1 MRRRLH
7 KALNKKLQRKRQIN
21 MTTSLPRSKVK
32 QNQTWNSESVFSS
45 PEGFDTEVQSILE
58 SLPVIKK
65 FQGQLGNGPDT
76 FVEAMNAIE
85 VVSQRATRARVYATM
100 SCAVNTADQLGAAM
114 SGKAMSALA
123 QVSAATSFV
132 DPELLSIGE
141 SKLRQWVNDDPRM
154 KIYEAYFNDLFRKQ
168 THVRNAEVEELL
180 GMLRDPF
187 SSTSATTTMLANADF
202 KFKPARNKKNKK
214 VELTQSTFDAI
225 LNGSD
230 RKTRRS
236 AWENYNDVYLEH
248 KNTLANNLAT
258 SIKQNVFNMRARHF
272 NSSLEAT
279 LFNGDVPVEMFHNL
293 LAIFKKNLPLW
304 HRYWK
309 IRRRALGVKTLH
321 PYDVWAPLTNKK
333 YNVPFEKAVD
343 WICEGLAPM
352 GDEYVNVMRKGCL
365 EDRWVDW
372 APNAGKRQGAF
383 STRVPKDTHPFI
395 LMSYTDDIGSMS
407 TLSHELGHSMHAH
420 YASRAQPMIYYT
432 YPSIIS
438 ETASN
443 FNQAMT
449 RAHLLN
455 TKTDKYFQI
464 ALLEEAMDNFHR
476 YFFIMPTLAR
486 FELETHQRIENGQAL
501 TADSMIELMADLFSE
516 GFGGEMNLDHER
528 VGITWGT
535 FTTHLYIDYYSF
547 QYAIGISA
555 ANAIAKRILNGT
567 PNAAD
572 DDINFLKVGSSKP
585 PMEVYKLAGVDMTST
600 QPIEDA
606 FEVLEEYIDRLGV
619 LTSG

>member
-1 MRRRLH
+1 V
-7 KALNKKLQRKRQIN
+7 KK
-21 MTTSLPRSKVK
+21 
-32 QNQTWNSESVFSS
+32 NQTWNSESVFAS
-45 PEGFDTEVQSILE
+45 PSAFDAEVDSLIQSLQDLE
-58 SLPVIKK
+58 K
-65 FQGQLGNGPDT
+65 FRGHLGENIDT
-76 FVEAMNAIE
+76 FIEAMDTMNVI
-85 VVSQRATRARVYATM
+85 SQRAAKIQVYG
-100 SCAVNTADQLGAAM
+100 SLSSAVDTSNQQGVSM
-114 SGKAMSALA
+114 IIKAMSTVA

-132 DPELLSIGE
+132 DPELLAIGE
-141 SKLRQWVNDDPRM
+141 AKLRQWLKDDLRM
-154 KIYEAYFNDLFRKQ
+154 TMYEHYFTDLFRRQ
-168 THVRNAEVEELL
+168 AHVRSAEVEQIL
-180 GMLRDPF
+180 GMLREPF
-187 SSTSATTTMLANADF
+187 SNTRGTTNLLANADF
-202 KFKPARNKKNKK
+202 KFKPARNSKNKK

-225 LNGSD
+225 LNGAD
-230 RKTRRS
+230 RKARRT
-236 AWENYNDVYLEH
+236 AWENYNDQFLAY

-258 SIKQNVFNMRARHF
+258 SIKQNVFNMKVRNF

-279 LFNGDVPVEMFHNL
+279 LFDGEVPVEMFDNL
-293 LAIFKKNLPLW
+293 LNIFQKNLPIW

-309 IRRRALGVKTLH
+309 IRRKALGVKTLH
-321 PYDVWAPLTNKK
+321 PYDVWAPLTTKK
-333 YNVPFEKAVD
+333 HTVPFEKAVE

-352 GDEYVNVMRKGCL
+352 GDEYVSVMRKGCL
-365 EDRWVDW
+365 QDRWVDW
-372 APNAGKRQGAF
+372 SPNAGKRQGAF
-383 STRVPKDTHPFI
+383 STRVPKDTYPFI

-407 TLSHELGHSMHAH
+407 TLSHELGHSMHAY

-449 RAHLLN
+449 RAYLLN
-455 TKTDKYFQI
+455 SNPNKYFQI

-516 GFGGEMNLDHER
+516 GFGGNMNLDRER

-555 ANAIAKRILNGT
+555 ANAIAQRVLNGA
-567 PNAAD
+567 PGAAED
-572 DDINFLKVGSSKP
+572 HFNFLRAGSSQS
-585 PMEVYKLAGVDMTST
+585 PMDVFRIAGIDMTGT
-600 QPIEDA
+600 EPIEDA
-606 FEVLEEYIDRLGV
+606 FAVLSSYVDRLET
-619 LTSG
+619 LTAR

>member
-1 MRRRLH
+1 
-7 KALNKKLQRKRQIN
+7 
-21 MTTSLPRSKVK
+21 MTAPLPRSKVQ
-32 QNQTWNSESVFSS
+32 QNQTWNAESVFES
-45 PEGFDTEVQSILE
+45 PAEFEAEVESILA
-58 SLPVIKK
+58 SLDSLKK
-65 FQGQLGNGPDT
+65 FQGHLGDSPET
-76 FVEAMNAIE
+76 FIEAMTALD
-85 VVSQRATRARVYATM
+85 VLSQRSARMRVYATM
-100 SCAVNTADQLGAAM
+100 SSAVDTADQAGAAM
-114 SGKAMSALA
+114 ISKAMSALA
-123 QVSAATSFV
+123 QVGAASSFV
-132 DPELLSIGE
+132 DPELLAVGE
-141 SKLRQWVNDDPRM
+141 DLLHQWLNDDARL
-154 KIYEAYFNDLFRKQ
+154 KLYEHYFNDLFRKQ

-187 SSTSATTTMLANADF
+187 SSTSVTTNLLANADF
-202 KFKPARNKKNKK
+202 KFKPARDKKNKK

-230 RKTRRS
+230 RKARKT
-236 AWENYNDVYLEH
+236 AWENYNDLYLKH

-258 SIKQNVFNMRARHF
+258 SIKQNVFNMRARRF
-272 NSSLEAT
+272 DSALEAT

-293 LAIFKKNLPLW
+293 LDIFKKNLPVW

-309 IRRRALGVKTLH
+309 IRRKALGVKTLH
-321 PYDVWAPLTNKK
+321 PYDVWAPLTTKK
-333 YNVPFEKAVD
+333 HNVPFEKAVD

-352 GDEYVNVMRKGCL
+352 GEEYVSVMRQGCL
-365 EDRWVDW
+365 TDRWVDW
-372 APNAGKRQGAF
+372 APNTGKRQGAF
-383 STRVPKDTHPFI
+383 STRVPKDTYPFI

-407 TLSHELGHSMHAH
+407 TLSHELGHSIHAY

-455 TKTDKYFQI
+455 TNPDKYFQT

-486 FELETHQRIENGQAL
+486 FELETHQRIEKGQAL

-516 GFGGEMNLDHER
+516 GFGGNMDLDRER

-535 FTTHLYIDYYSF
+535 FTTHLYIDFYSF

-567 PNAAD
+567 PNATED
-572 DDINFLKVGSSKP
+572 HINFLKAGSSKP
-585 PMEVYKLAGVDMTST
+585 PMEVYKIAGVDMTST
-600 QPIEDA
+600 KPIEDA
-606 FEVLEEYIDRLGV
+606 FEVLGDYINRLEE
-619 LTSG
+619 LTAK